1 MSRLRRLATAGWMM
15 VILAGSLLPPEAG
28 APGGPGW
35 HLVGYAVLGG
45 LLGGARGARG
55 ALTAWLL
62 GVAYGALV
70 EGLQWAVGYRAAE
83 APDVAV
89 NAAGVAIGLA
99 AGAVLQRALGKRRAA
114 PPA

>member
-35 HLVGYAVLGG
+35 HLLGYAVLGA
-45 LLGGARGARG
+45 LLAGARG
-55 ALTAWLL
+55 ALTAWLF

-70 EGLQWAVGYRAAE
+70 EGLQWVVGYRAAE
-83 APDVAV
+83 MPDVAV
-89 NAAGVAIGLA
+89 NAAGVALGLA
-99 AGAVLQRALGKRRAA
+99 AGAILRRALGKRRDA